1 MSARTQSKFIDI
13 FLDTGYY
20 VFVLAIVALIA
31 ITKLEIKNDAL
42 LFANVVLLVLCSLI
56 LVFYIALQIFRQNL
70 ITHKKS
76 HLGVLLI
83 ILGFLLIISSISK
96 LIIPNIGSSIY
107 VYWGIACVASG
118 SFIELTMLDEAIW
131 ISFVRMFRAFF
142 NLFRRI
148 FNKLFSWLAKN
159 WK

>member
-96 LIIPNIGSSIY
+96 L
-107 VYWGIACVASG
+107 
-118 SFIELTMLDEAIW
+118 
-131 ISFVRMFRAFF
+131 
-142 NLFRRI
+142 
-148 FNKLFSWLAKN
+148 
-159 WK
+159 